1 MECIFPH
8 HEWPAGR
15 DKKLSPVDGL
25 VRSAGGQMGSYN
37 GWERVNWFSKAGD
50 DTSEKAT
57 QTWERAGPWALRV
70 KEEVEAVRDNVGVLD
85 LAGFSRFNLSGGG
98 AAEWLR
104 CQIAGSLPK
113 AGRMTLGY
121 FPDNRGRILTE
132 MSIIRHSDD
141 DFTLITA
148 ALAQWHD
155 FEILSNSLTD
165 GLSLTDHTDEF
176 STLIVSG
183 PKSRDLFESLKTQ
196 ADLSLGWLSHQDAVV
211 AGTACRLLR
220 VSFAGELG
228 WEVHAPNAE
237 IPKLYEAI
245 KGAGA
250 KPFGM
255 YALNSMRIEKGY
267 RTWKGDLSTDYTLF
281 EGGLDR
287 FIKLEKPQNFPGK
300 AALQNEQQQGAKKR
314 FITMV
319 VDSGDYDAPYMS
331 TIWCGDEVVGETTS
345 GDWGYRVNASI
356 ALGVVR
362 VDLSVPG
369 TVLEIE
375 MYGRRYKAVVQPDEP
390 LWDHTNERLR
400 A

>member
-1 MECIFPH
+1 
-8 HEWPAGR
+8 
-15 DKKLSPVDGL
+15 
-25 VRSAGGQMGSYN
+25 
-37 GWERVNWFSKAGD
+37 
-50 DTSEKAT
+50 
-57 QTWERAGPWALRV
+57 
-70 KEEVEAVRDNVGVLD
+70 
-85 LAGFSRFNLSGGG
+85 
-98 AAEWLR
+98 
-104 CQIAGSLPK
+104 
-113 AGRMTLGY
+113 
-121 FPDNRGRILTE
+121 
-132 MSIIRHSDD
+132 
-141 DFTLITA
+141 
-148 ALAQWHD
+148 
-155 FEILSNSLTD
+155 LTD

-183 PKSRDLFESLKTQ
+183 PKSRDLFVSLKTQ

-220 VSFAGELG
+220 VSFACELG

-300 AALQNEQQQGAKKR
+300 AAMQNEQQQGAKKR